1 MKIQNISYMN
11 FNGQVRMNK
20 EKVAQEI
27 ASGDPEQQA
36 SLIGNINTLKQR
48 LEQQTPD
55 YKNYTIDFERNYVR
69 SSGEDEYGH
78 PYAEGYDGVVTV
90 IDDDQEI
97 EYTST
102 VELSRKR
109 DGIAQKADGEQ
120 IWRDGFMNLTK
131 EILRQFKNEPKHTV
145 DAETQAV
152 MNKLV

>member
-1 MKIQNISYMN
+1 M
-11 FNGQVRMNK
+11 
-20 EKVAQEI
+20 
-27 ASGDPEQQA
+27 
-36 SLIGNINTLKQR
+36 TL
-48 LEQQTPD
+48 
-55 YKNYTIDFERNYVR
+55 DFERNYVR

-78 PYAEGYDGVVTV
+78 PYTEGYDGVVTV

-109 DGIAQKADGEQ
+109 DGIAKKADGEQ

-131 EILRQFKNEPKHTV
+131 EILRQFKNEPKHPV

-152 MNKLV
+152 MDKLV